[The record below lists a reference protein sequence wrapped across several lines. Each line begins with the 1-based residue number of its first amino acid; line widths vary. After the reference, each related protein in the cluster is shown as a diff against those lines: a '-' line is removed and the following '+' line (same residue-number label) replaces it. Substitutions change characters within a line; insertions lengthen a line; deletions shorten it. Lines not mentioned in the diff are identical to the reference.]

1 MLSRTTFASNIPV
14 MLSYAAT
21 SLRSTSVCSKWLMP
35 ISRKLG
41 HQFHSQLHSQPSI
54 VTNRCLCRKYPRVS
68 LWQSLKPFRH
78 KSNISSTST
87 KVRKWPKHFLLTLG
101 ISSGASGTYYAYLEE
116 KDRRKIRVTIGGFRR
131 FWRSLV
137 IGTLISLDY
146 KWSLWNL
153 DEDGEEYDRTIKG
166 CHRRAAERMLLGCL
180 QNGGLYI
187 KLGQGLVS
195 LNHILPRE
203 YVDVLVALQ
212 DKALAR
218 GPHEVQQLF
227 LEDFGKTPKEMF
239 SEFEEEPIAAASLAQ
254 VHRAVTHEGERVAV
268 KVQYIDLRDRFSGDI
283 RTCEILL
290 HLIGWIHPKFGFA
303 WVIQDLKGT
312 LAQELDFVNEGGNGE
327 RCQKDLQHLKYVYVP
342 KVHWDKTSK
351 RVLTAEYIDG
361 CKISNIAGIKNLGLS
376 LKDIDTKLVKCFSDQ
391 IFLSGFVHADPHP
404 GNVFVRRSK
413 QGGAELVLLDH
424 GLYDSLSPSHR
435 ESLCHLY
442 KAIVMKNE
450 QDMETY
456 SQNLGVEDFH
466 IFAIMLVQRPVR
478 VKNKPLLRT
487 KPFSRQEWR
496 NMSKEL
502 QDQLKKEF
510 LVIHDRVLQV
520 MKDMPKGLLLI
531 FRNLNTI
538 RAITRE
544 HGHPVDRYGIMAR
557 SAISGTARQLAGGLN
572 ITGHLRAWWERCVF
586 DIRVHTENVKHRL
599 TMFLAFAFL
608 RVLELLGRAPS
619 LKSIKQ
625 FADKEG
631 KRFDTI

>member
-1 MLSRTTFASNIPV
+1 MLSRTNLAYNIRVILPSVPTCVEASP
-14 MLSYAAT
+14 
-21 SLRSTSVCSKWLMP
+21 RSTSICSRWLIP
-35 ISRKLG
+35 IKLG
-41 HQFHSQLHSQPSI
+41 HRFHSQLHSQPSVVI
-54 VTNRCLCRKYPRVS
+54 NRCLCRKHPRAS

-78 KSNISSTST
+78 KSNVSNPSA
-87 KVRKWPKHFLLTLG
+87 KVRKWPKRFLLTLG
-101 ISSGASGTYYAYLEE
+101 ISSGVSGTYYAYLEE
-116 KDRRKIRVTIGGFRR
+116 KERRKIRVTIGGFRR

-153 DEDGEEYDRTIKG
+153 DEDGEEYNGAIKG

-218 GPHEVQQLF
+218 GPHEVEQLF
-227 LEDFGKTPKEMF
+227 IEDFGKTPKEMF

-290 HLIGWIHPKFGFA
+290 RLVGWIHPKFAFA
-303 WVIQDLKGT
+303 WVIKDLKVT

-361 CKISNIAGIKNLGLS
+361 CKISNIAEIKNMGLS
-376 LKDIDTKLVKCFSDQ
+376 LKDVDTKLVKCFSDQ

-413 QGGAELVLLDH
+413 HGGAELVLLDH
-424 GLYDSLSPSHR
+424 GLYDSLTPPHR
-435 ESLCHLY
+435 EALCYLY

-456 SQNLGVEDFH
+456 SKNLGVEDHGVFCE
-466 IFAIMLVQRPVR
+466 ILVQRPIARKTLYLPSRMTERDLEHMR
-478 VKNKPLLRT
+478 VMAGQHFDKIMAVLKSMPRSLL
-487 KPFSRQEWR
+487 
-496 NMSKEL
+496 
-502 QDQLKKEF
+502 
-510 LVIHDRVLQV
+510 LVI
-520 MKDMPKGLLLI
+520 
-531 FRNLNTI
+531 RNLNTI

-557 SAISGTARQLAGGLN
+557 SAISGTARQLTGRLN
-572 ITGHLRAWWERCVF
+572 VRGQLRAWWERCVF
-586 DIRVHTENVKHRL
+586 DIRIHTENVKHKL
-599 TMFLAFAFL
+599 TVFLALPPPRKCWSFWAEHL
-608 RVLELLGRAPS
+608 PQVH
-619 LKSIKQ
+619 Q
-625 FADKEG
+625 TD
-631 KRFDTI
+631 